1 MKAII
6 PIVFVLAALLS
17 VGTQVQ
23 AAYPVIDFRAIYT
36 EIVNSR
42 RDLAQ
47 QITQVQNQRQQILQL
62 TSQIAQLDDYLDRFG
77 NPAQIRLQE
86 LKDLYQLVR
95 ELPVSKSSKE
105 LRRLLSD
112 DILFID
118 QDVYDPISKDITVD
132 GEVVTARDTSVYKP
146 DLAARQGFLEYHK
159 LQNEALEKRNAIDR
173 DLQVAL
179 RKLEGASTASEVE
192 KLAVVISSLNAQRA
206 EVSRE
211 IDLAASAAMTRHL
224 QNQAETEIAQKA
236 RDQEQRATLKVGMRK
251 SLNTYRFPSGPT
263 LFNP

>member
-1 MKAII
+1 MKVFILII
-6 PIVFVLAALLS
+6 FVLAALLG

-23 AAYPVIDFRAIYT
+23 AAYPVIDVRAIYT
-36 EIVNSR
+36 EVVNSR

-77 NPAQIRLQE
+77 NPAQIQLQE

-105 LRRLLSD
+105 LKRLLSD
-112 DILFID
+112 DILFVE
-118 QDVYDPISKDITVD
+118 QDLYDPISKDIIVD
-132 GEVVTARDTSVYKP
+132 GEIVTSRDASPYQP
-146 DLAARQGFLEYHK
+146 NLAARQGFMEYHQ
-159 LQNEALEKRNAIDR
+159 LQNEALDKREAIDR

-179 RKLEGASTASEVE
+179 RKLESASTASEVE
-192 KLAVVISSLNAQRA
+192 KLAVVIGSLNAQRA

-211 IDLAASAAMTRHL
+211 IDLAASTAMTRHL
-224 QNQAETEIAQKA
+224 QNQAEAEIARKA
-236 RDQEQRATLKVGMRK
+236 RDQEQRVSLKVGMRK

-263 LFNP
+263 LFKP